1 MNKGEQQAPVV
12 NNKVD
17 SPVLPHKRDAFPAVE
32 YKLALII
39 VKKLAITNLGAANLV
54 KIHLH

>member
-1 MNKGEQQAPVV
+1 MYKGEQQAPVV

-17 SPVLPHKRDAFPAVE
+17 SPVFSHKRDAFPAVE

-39 VKKLAITNLGAANLV
+39 VKKLAVTNLGAANLV